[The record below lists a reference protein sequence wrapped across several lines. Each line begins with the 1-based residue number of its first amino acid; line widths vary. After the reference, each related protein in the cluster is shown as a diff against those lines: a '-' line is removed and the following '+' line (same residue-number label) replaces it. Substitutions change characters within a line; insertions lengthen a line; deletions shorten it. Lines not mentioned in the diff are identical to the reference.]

1 MNPTRRRLR
10 EATGAAH
17 ARVDAAFGGFD
28 LGRRGGYVA
37 LLAAHDEALRPIE
50 ARLDAS
56 DTVPVIADWPARRR
70 SAALAADLTE
80 LGHSAPAPAAAPPTP
95 FASVAAVAGTLYVL
109 EGSRLGGRL
118 LSRSVAPGMPT
129 RYLDA
134 EQPSEK
140 WRELLEKLDQ
150 LLYLPTQLDIAV
162 DAALDAFDR
171 FEAAGTRWL
180 GRMVA

>member
-17 ARVDAAFGGFD
+17 ARVDATFGRFD
-28 LGRRGGYVA
+28 LGRRASYAA
-37 LLAAHDEALRPIE
+37 LLAAHGEAVGTIE

-56 DTVPVIADWPARRR
+56 DTSGVIADWPARRR
-70 SAALAADLTE
+70 GAALAADLRE
-80 LGHSAPAPAAAPPTP
+80 LGASAPSPAPAPAVPL
-95 FASVAAVAGTLYVL
+95 ASAAAVAGTLYVL

-118 LSRSVAPGMPT
+118 LSRSVAPGLPT
-129 RYLDA
+129 RYLNA
-134 EQPSEK
+134 EQPPDK